1 MNSPARRKAA
11 AAHESKLQA
20 SGWRKVTFRASP
32 DMAAA
37 LDSLILQHGTLQ
49 AAMRAILAPAPAH
62 ISQRS
67 KPD

>member
-20 SGWRKVTFRASP
+20 SGWRKITFRASP

-49 AAMRAILAPAPAH
+49 AAIRAAIACARTQD
-62 ISQRS
+62 SQ
-67 KPD
+67 PE

>member
-11 AAHESKLQA
+11 AAHEAKLQGE
-20 SGWRKVTFRASP
+20 GWRKVTFRADP
-32 DMAAA
+32 AMQAA

>member
-11 AAHESKLQA
+11 AAHESKLQGE
-20 SGWRKVTFRASP
+20 GWRKVTFRASP

-37 LDSLILQHGTLQ
+37 LDSLIARHGTLQ

-62 ISQRS
+62 VSQRGKS
-67 KPD
+67 E